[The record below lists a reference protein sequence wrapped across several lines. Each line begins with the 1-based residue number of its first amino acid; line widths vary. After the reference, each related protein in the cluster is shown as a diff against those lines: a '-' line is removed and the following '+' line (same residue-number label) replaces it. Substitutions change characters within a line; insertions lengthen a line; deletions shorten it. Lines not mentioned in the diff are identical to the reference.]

1 MFYDDSGRSRG
12 GHSYN
17 IGQTVGRMA
26 GKLFKKI
33 YGSRKNENPKLFEIN
48 KRIQEISGRI
58 MGYSHDLG
66 HTPLGHDGEYVLDK
80 KLGDLTSKDS
90 ALRAEVEEQRRKDF
104 AGVKITVV
112 DEETNID
119 DKNIA
124 YEKIQ
129 KLEENKGKEEKIVS
143 LIKEKLGF
151 DTYVEIKNAKVNV
164 VVSNKEHS
172 YKIANDIIKL
182 VSSSFDSD
190 KSVTVKFQ

>member
-1 MFYDDSGRSRG
+1 M
-12 GHSYN
+12 
-17 IGQTVGRMA
+17 
-26 GKLFKKI
+26 
-33 YGSRKNENPKLFEIN
+33 IN
-48 KRIQEISGRI
+48 KQKLWFLTLFSLILVLSVYYVTMPSNLLSVSDIKEDTTPTINMEDANILDVLKEENNERVAKEIES
-58 MGYSHDLG
+58 
-66 HTPLGHDGEYVLDK
+66 
-80 KLGDLTSKDS
+80 
-90 ALRAEVEEQRRKDF
+90 LR
-104 AGVKITVV
+104 KIVV
-112 DEETNID
+112 DVETNID

-151 DTYVEIKNAKVNV
+151 DSYVEIKNAKVNV

>member
-1 MFYDDSGRSRG
+1 M
-12 GHSYN
+12 
-17 IGQTVGRMA
+17 
-26 GKLFKKI
+26 
-33 YGSRKNENPKLFEIN
+33 IN
-48 KRIQEISGRI
+48 KQKLWFLTLFSLILVLSV
-58 MGYSHDLG
+58 Y
-66 HTPLGHDGEYVLDK
+66 YVTMPSNLLSVSDIK
-80 KLGDLTSKDS
+80 EDTNPT
-90 ALRAEVEEQRRKDF
+90 
-104 AGVKITVV
+104 INI
-112 DEETNID
+112 EETNMLDVLKEENNEQVAKEIESLRKIIVNTD
-119 DKNIA
+119 TPIEEKNIA

-129 KLEENKGKEEKIVS
+129 KLEENKGNEEKIVS

>member
-1 MFYDDSGRSRG
+1 M
-12 GHSYN
+12 
-17 IGQTVGRMA
+17 
-26 GKLFKKI
+26 
-33 YGSRKNENPKLFEIN
+33 IN
-48 KRIQEISGRI
+48 KQKLWFLTLFSLILVLSVYYVTMPSNLLSVSDIKEDTTPTINMEDTNILDVLKEENNERVAKEIES
-58 MGYSHDLG
+58 
-66 HTPLGHDGEYVLDK
+66 
-80 KLGDLTSKDS
+80 
-90 ALRAEVEEQRRKDF
+90 LR
-104 AGVKITVV
+104 KIVV
-112 DEETNID
+112 DVETNID

-129 KLEENKGKEEKIVS
+129 KLEENNGKEEKIVS

>member
-1 MFYDDSGRSRG
+1 M
-12 GHSYN
+12 
-17 IGQTVGRMA
+17 
-26 GKLFKKI
+26 
-33 YGSRKNENPKLFEIN
+33 IN
-48 KRIQEISGRI
+48 KQKLWFLTLFSLILVLSV
-58 MGYSHDLG
+58 Y
-66 HTPLGHDGEYVLDK
+66 YVTMPSNLLSVSDIK
-80 KLGDLTSKDS
+80 EDTNPT
-90 ALRAEVEEQRRKDF
+90 
-104 AGVKITVV
+104 INI
-112 DEETNID
+112 EETNMLDVLKEENNEQVAKEIESLRKIIVNTD
-119 DKNIA
+119 TPIEEKNIA

>member
-1 MFYDDSGRSRG
+1 M
-12 GHSYN
+12 
-17 IGQTVGRMA
+17 
-26 GKLFKKI
+26 
-33 YGSRKNENPKLFEIN
+33 IN
-48 KRIQEISGRI
+48 KQKLWFLTLFSLILVLSVYYVTMPSNLLSVSDIKE
-58 MGYSHDLG
+58 DT
-66 HTPLGHDGEYVLDK
+66 TP
-80 KLGDLTSKDS
+80 T
-90 ALRAEVEEQRRKDF
+90 
-104 AGVKITVV
+104 INI
-112 DEETNID
+112 EETNMLDVLKEENNEQVAKEIESLRKIIVNTD
-119 DKNIA
+119 TPFEEKNIA

-182 VSSSFDSD
+182 VSSSFNSD

>member
-1 MFYDDSGRSRG
+1 M
-12 GHSYN
+12 
-17 IGQTVGRMA
+17 
-26 GKLFKKI
+26 
-33 YGSRKNENPKLFEIN
+33 IN
-48 KRIQEISGRI
+48 KQKLWFLTLFSLILVLSVYYVTMPSNLLSVSDIKE
-58 MGYSHDLG
+58 DT
-66 HTPLGHDGEYVLDK
+66 TP
-80 KLGDLTSKDS
+80 T
-90 ALRAEVEEQRRKDF
+90 
-104 AGVKITVV
+104 INI
-112 DEETNID
+112 EETNMLDVLKEENNEQVAKEIESLRKIIVNTD
-119 DKNIA
+119 TPIEEKNIA

-129 KLEENKGKEEKIVS
+129 KLEENKGKEDKIVS

>member
-1 MFYDDSGRSRG
+1 M
-12 GHSYN
+12 
-17 IGQTVGRMA
+17 
-26 GKLFKKI
+26 
-33 YGSRKNENPKLFEIN
+33 IN
-48 KRIQEISGRI
+48 KQKLWFLTLFSLILVLSVYYVTMPSNLLSVSDIKEDTTHTINMEDTNILDVLKEENNERVAKEIES
-58 MGYSHDLG
+58 
-66 HTPLGHDGEYVLDK
+66 
-80 KLGDLTSKDS
+80 
-90 ALRAEVEEQRRKDF
+90 LR
-104 AGVKITVV
+104 KIVV
-112 DEETNID
+112 DVETNID